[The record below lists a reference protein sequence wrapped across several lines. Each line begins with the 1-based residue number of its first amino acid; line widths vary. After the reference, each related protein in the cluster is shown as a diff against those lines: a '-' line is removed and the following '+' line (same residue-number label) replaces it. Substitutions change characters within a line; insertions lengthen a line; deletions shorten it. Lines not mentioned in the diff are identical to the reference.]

1 MATATEAKKAAA
13 SGAEAET
20 VLKKGTESLKD
31 GFEKLSQSYEQV
43 GVFNKETAEA
53 VIESAAK
60 AGKGIETIN
69 AEVYEYS
76 RQLLEDGV
84 SATKSILAAKTLQE
98 MLDRQSRYTKEAFE
112 AHVAQMSKIREMAL
126 ETAKTAS
133 EPLQARVEAFAELVQ
148 NQAA

>member
-1 MATATEAKKAAA
+1 MATATKAKKAAA

>member
-1 MATATEAKKAAA
+1 
-13 SGAEAET
+13 
-20 VLKKGTESLKD
+20 
-31 GFEKLSQSYEQV
+31 
-43 GVFNKETAEA
+43 
-53 VIESAAK
+53 
-60 AGKGIETIN
+60 
-69 AEVYEYS
+69 
-76 RQLLEDGV
+76 
-84 SATKSILAAKTLQE
+84 